1 MNKEAKKLV
10 FWLLLVPRVLV
21 AVLYV
26 LLVVVGVSLQALAF
40 FLIGQSGYAKQ
51 IVRRAALWTC

>member
-21 AVLYV
+21 AVLCI
-26 LLVVVGVSLQALAF
+26 LLVVVGVSLQSLAF
-40 FLIGQSGYAKQ
+40 FMIGQSGYAKR
-51 IVRRAALWTC
+51 ILRRVLWTC